1 MKLIKNSLLLDNYEK
16 SIETALQKGEY
27 VSVKNLTDSKE
38 LFAKATELYKD
49 LQKTKRITLRVNKSD
64 LIKVTAKAKNNR
76 IPYQRIISALI
87 HKYAEGETGIT
98 L

>member
-38 LFAKATELYKD
+38 LFAKATDLYKD
-49 LQKTKRITLRVNKSD
+49 LQKTK
-64 LIKVTAKAKNNR
+64 
-76 IPYQRIISALI
+76 P
-87 HKYAEGETGIT
+87 
-98 L
+98 